1 MGSQDRSN
9 FAGEHCKKHIE
20 PSFNYLFTIT
30 YPTTPVDLGDIPIGT
45 KRTLTILGTNL
56 KYAFNNDHIV
66 YDYGAFEL
74 TPNGK
79 FTDTEI
85 EVDIYGDE
93 PVQNCTI
100 FAEKIIIED
109 GKEINIG
116 EQILFKYNF
125 VN

>member
-1 MGSQDRSN
+1 M
-9 FAGEHCKKHIE
+9 
-20 PSFNYLFTIT
+20 
-30 YPTTPVDLGDIPIGT
+30 
-45 KRTLTILGTNL
+45 TILGTNL
-56 KYAFNNDHIV
+56 KYAFDNDLIV

-74 TPNGK
+74 TPDGK

-116 EQILFKYNF
+116 KQILFKYNF

>member
-1 MGSQDRSN
+1 MGPQVGSN
-9 FAGEHCKKHIE
+9 PTREHCKKRVE
-20 PSFNYLFTIT
+20 PSLNYLFTVT
-30 YPTTPVDLGDIPIGT
+30 YPATPVNLGDIAIGT
-45 KRTLTILGTNL
+45 KRTLSILGTNL
-56 KYAFNNDHIV
+56 KYAFDNDFIE

-74 TPNGK
+74 TPGGK

-100 FAEKIIIED
+100 FAHKLIIKD
-109 GKEINIG
+109 GKKIDIG
-116 EQILFKYNF
+116 KQILFIYNF